1 MVWVVA
7 EGMVGGCLQGE
18 GLVETI
24 SREVA
29 LIGGGE
35 VKSVGGHGLLRR
47 QVPAAVGARAGGG
60 VFVLLAQTKSLTAV
74 EAVLGQRT
82 HVLLREVALGVAAS
96 WQQLLALGGGGREA
110 IRVGRCVDPG
120 QGKRACKKRGR
131 KKKNRRCYFLPQTSN
146 YLAAPHHLSP
156 ASIIKPKIVAHLPA
170 RTLPHN

>member
-1 MVWVVA
+1 M
-7 EGMVGGCLQGE
+7 GGCLQGE

-24 SREVA
+24 SRGVA

-60 VFVLLAQTKSLTAV
+60 VFVLLAQTDSLAAV

-96 WQQLLALGGGGREA
+96 WQQLLALSGGGCEA
-110 IRVGRCVDPG
+110 IRVGRCVNPG
-120 QGKRACKKRGR
+120 QRTRACKKRGR
-131 KKKNRRCYFLPQTSN
+131 KKNRRCYFLP
-146 YLAAPHHLSP
+146 
-156 ASIIKPKIVAHLPA
+156 
-170 RTLPHN
+170 